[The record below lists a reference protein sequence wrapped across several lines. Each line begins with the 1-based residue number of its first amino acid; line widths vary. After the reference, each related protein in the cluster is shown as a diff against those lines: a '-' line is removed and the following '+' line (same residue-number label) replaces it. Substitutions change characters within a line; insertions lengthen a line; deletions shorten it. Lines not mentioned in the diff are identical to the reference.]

1 MFEPQAAAAKVF
13 LRSEIRTYKLLK
25 GDQRALVQ
33 ILTNLISNAVK
44 FSRPGGEVQI
54 FVEPLIGGGM
64 VLGVEDQGPGMSP
77 EGLKKALEPFGQARA
92 METVE
97 GYGTGLGLPIV
108 RALVEAHGG
117 ILRVESE
124 IDKGSRVLAEFP
136 GEQV

>member
-1 MFEPQAAAAKVF
+1 
-13 LRSEIRTYKLLK
+13 
-25 GDQRALVQ
+25 
-33 ILTNLISNAVK
+33 
-44 FSRPGGEVQI
+44 
-54 FVEPLIGGGM
+54 
-64 VLGVEDQGPGMSP
+64 MSP

-136 GEQV
+136 GERVLGQIRAA